1 MGQAEKTASPSRACG
16 EAPKPSKQQEPA
28 RAVRVIPAMVG
39 KIMAEYA
46 QQYDDA
52 HLIGGDVTRMKKIYA
67 TASQVLDNFSEEQ
80 FWKNYDE
87 AKLAA
92 GKFAHKRLN
101 SQGRVTRVPYFFTVF
116 ENLFDFTLEELVYL
130 RSSNPLYDD
139 NTLIDYVEHVM
150 QTYNQQVREQV
161 TSLDYREWL
170 QAMLDHAEHCA
181 EPKQRKNITYRD
193 TYPSVAG

>member
-1 MGQAEKTASPSRACG
+1 M
-16 EAPKPSKQQEPA
+16 
-28 RAVRVIPAMVG
+28 
-39 KIMAEYA
+39 
-46 QQYDDA
+46 
-52 HLIGGDVTRMKKIYA
+52 
-67 TASQVLDNFSEEQ
+67 
-80 FWKNYDE
+80 
-87 AKLAA
+87 
-92 GKFAHKRLN
+92 
-101 SQGRVTRVPYFFTVF
+101 PYFFTVF

-130 RSSNPLYDD
+130 RSSNPLYAD